1 MRILMVKIEFQKT
14 PQSIVDYLKNKQLTL
29 TYNHYE
35 LLKQAHDKAFTVAKV
50 TRMDLL
56 NDIHSSLIEAIKTGR
71 NFEAWKKS
79 IIPTLEKKGW
89 WGTQEITNPKTGEI
103 KKVII
108 NSNRLKT
115 IYDTNMRVAY
125 QKQRYEEM
133 MKLPLSTYWMYRS
146 ALLENTRDSHR
157 KLHGSVFHRD
167 HEFWQENYPPN
178 DWNCKCTVTAHSKKD
193 IEKRG
198 LTPIEGKIE
207 SIAGKD
213 WNYNVGI
220 NTNVAALKKI
230 NLDDS
235 LNNLPIL
242 NKVKDESLKNL
253 DFNGLKNKFYQALA
267 IKEGDIFI
275 DKINDP
281 ITITDDFF
289 KSLDYIKVRNKG
301 RELYI
306 IELANVLKDP
316 DEIFLQFEALKNKSD
331 KYVDENSRVVK
342 KFMKYYKTEAGAKRA
357 LIVLVEYLKDKTT
370 GISAYVIDSQGAVE
384 TKRVEKLI
392 YKKD

>member
-1 MRILMVKIEFQKT
+1 MRILMVKIDFQKT

-56 NDIHSSLIEAIKTGR
+56 NDIHKSLVDALKTGK

-89 WGTQEITNPKTGEI
+89 WGTQEITDPKTGEI

-108 NSNRLKT
+108 NSNRLKK

-235 LNNLPIL
+235 LQYLPLLNSAKNN
-242 NKVKDESLKNL
+242 ELKNL
-253 DFNGLKNKFYQALA
+253 DYDGLKNRFYQS
-267 IKEGDIFI
+267 IGVKEGETFI
-275 DKINDP
+275 DKTNDP
-281 ITITDDFF
+281 ILISDDFF
-289 KSLDYIKVRNKG
+289 KTLERSKINRKDRNYYI
-301 RELYI
+301 L
-306 IELANVLKDP
+306 ELADTLQNP
-316 DEIFLQFEALKNKSD
+316 DEIYLEFEKLKNTSD
-331 KYVDENSRVVK
+331 KYLDKDSRVVK
-342 KFMKYYKTEAGAKRA
+342 KYMRYYKTETGAKRA
-357 LIVLVEYLKDKTT
+357 LIVLVEYLKDKTA
-370 GISAYVIDSQGAVE
+370 GVSAYVIDSAGTVE
-384 TKRVEKLI
+384 NKRVEKLI

>member
-1 MRILMVKIEFQKT
+1 MRILMVKIDFQKT
-14 PQSIVDYLKNKQLTL
+14 PDEIVNYLKNKGLKSTFS
-29 TYNHYE
+29 YKE
-35 LLKQAHDKAFTVAKV
+35 LQKEAHDKAFTVAKV
-50 TRMDLL
+50 MRTDLL
-56 NDIHSSLIEAIKTGR
+56 SDIHESLLDSLKTGK

-133 MKLPLSTYWMYRS
+133 MKLPFSTYWMYRS

-193 IEKRG
+193 IDKRG

-213 WNYNVGI
+213 WNYNVGK
-220 NTNVAALKKI
+220 NTNLLELKKI

-242 NKVKDESLKNL
+242 NKVKDESLKKL

-267 IKEGDIFI
+267 IKEGDIFV
-275 DKINDP
+275 DKTNDP

>member
-1 MRILMVKIEFQKT
+1 MVKLDFQKT
-14 PQSIVDYLKNKQLTL
+14 PQSIIDYLKNKQLTL

-79 IIPTLEKKGW
+79 IIPALEKKGW
-89 WGTQEITNPKTGEI
+89 WGTQEIADPKTGELKEI
-103 KKVII
+103 VIG
-108 NSNRLKT
+108 SRRLKT
-115 IYDTNMRVAY
+115 IYDTNLRVAY
-125 QKQRYEEM
+125 QKHRYKEM
-133 MKLPLSTYWMYRS
+133 MKLPLSNYWMYRS
-146 ALLENTRDSHR
+146 ALLENTRASHR

-193 IEKRG
+193 IDKRG

-213 WNYNVGI
+213 WNYNVGK
-220 NTNVAALKKI
+220 NTNLLELKKI

-242 NKVKDESLKNL
+242 NKVKDESLKKL

-267 IKEGDIFI
+267 IKEGDIFV
-275 DKINDP
+275 DKTNDP

-306 IELANVLKDP
+306 IELTNVLKDP

>member
-1 MRILMVKIEFQKT
+1 MRTQMVKIDFQKT
-14 PQSIVDYLKNKQLTL
+14 PDEIVNYLKNKGLKSTFS
-29 TYNHYE
+29 YKE
-35 LLKQAHDKAFTVAKV
+35 LQKEAHDKAFTVAKV
-50 TRMDLL
+50 MRTDLL
-56 NDIHSSLIEAIKTGR
+56 SDIHESLLDSLKTGK

-133 MKLPLSTYWMYRS
+133 MKLPSSTYWMYRS

-193 IEKRG
+193 IDKRG

-213 WNYNVGI
+213 WDYNVGK
-220 NTNVAALKKI
+220 NTNLLELKKI

-267 IKEGDIFI
+267 IKEGDIFV
-275 DKINDP
+275 DKTNDP

>member
-1 MRILMVKIEFQKT
+1 MVKLNFQKT
-14 PQSIVDYLKNKQLTL
+14 PQSIVDSLKDKQLTL
-29 TYNHYE
+29 TYNHDE
-35 LLKQAHDKAFTVAKV
+35 LLKEAHNKAFTVAKV

-56 NDIHSSLIEAIKTGR
+56 NDIHSSLVDAMKSGK
-71 NFEAWKKS
+71 NFEAWKKE
-79 IIPTLEKKGW
+79 IMPTLEKKGW
-89 WGTQEITNPKTGEI
+89 WGRQDITNPKTGEI
-103 KKVII
+103 KEVKID
-108 NSNRLKT
+108 SRRLKT

-125 QKQRYEEM
+125 QKHRYEQM

-146 ALLENTRDSHR
+146 ALLENTRASHR

-207 SIAGKD
+207 SRAGKD

-220 NTNVAALKKI
+220 NTNVASLKKI

-242 NKVKDESLKNL
+242 NKVKDESVKNL

-275 DKINDP
+275 DKTNDP

-306 IELANVLKDP
+306 IELANALKDP

>member
-1 MRILMVKIEFQKT
+1 MRTQMVKIDFQKT

-56 NDIHSSLIEAIKTGR
+56 NDIHKSLVDALKTGK

-89 WGTQEITNPKTGEI
+89 WGTQEITDPKTGEI
-103 KKVII
+103 KKITI
-108 NSNRLKT
+108 GSSRLKT

-193 IEKRG
+193 IDKRG

-213 WNYNVGI
+213 WNYNVGK
-220 NTNVAALKKI
+220 NTNLLELKKI

-242 NKVKDESLKNL
+242 NKVKDESLKKL

-267 IKEGDIFI
+267 IKEGDIFV
-275 DKINDP
+275 DKTNDP

-306 IELANVLKDP
+306 IELANALKDP

>member
-1 MRILMVKIEFQKT
+1 MVKIDFQKT
-14 PQSIVDYLKNKQLTL
+14 PDEIVNYLKNKGLKSTFS
-29 TYNHYE
+29 YKE
-35 LLKQAHDKAFTVAKV
+35 LQKEAHDKAFTVAKV
-50 TRMDLL
+50 MRTDLL
-56 NDIHSSLIEAIKTGR
+56 SDIHESLLDSLKTGK

-133 MKLPLSTYWMYRS
+133 MKLPSSTYWMYRS

-193 IEKRG
+193 IDKRG

-213 WNYNVGI
+213 WAYNVGK
-220 NTNVAALKKI
+220 NTNLLELKKI

-242 NKVKDESLKNL
+242 NKVKDESLKKL

-267 IKEGDIFI
+267 IKEGDIFV
-275 DKINDP
+275 DKTNDP

>member
-1 MRILMVKIEFQKT
+1 MVKIDFQKT

-89 WGTQEITNPKTGEI
+89 WGTQEIANPKTGEI

-146 ALLENTRDSHR
+146 ALLENTRESH
-157 KLHGSVFHRD
+157 KAMHGTVLHRD
-167 HEFWQENYPPN
+167 HEFWEENYPPN
-178 DWNCKCTVTAHSKKD
+178 DYICFCGVTAHSESD
-193 IEKRG
+193 LKRRG
-198 LTPIEGKIE
+198 ITPTQGQVQ
-207 SIAGKD
+207 SIASKD
-213 WNYNVGI
+213 WAYNVGK
-220 NTNVAALKKI
+220 NTNLLELKKI

-242 NKVKDESLKNL
+242 NKVKDESLKKL

-267 IKEGDIFI
+267 IKEGDIFV
-275 DKINDP
+275 DKTNDP

>member
-1 MRILMVKIEFQKT
+1 MVKIDFQKT

-56 NDIHSSLIEAIKTGR
+56 NDIHKSLVDALQTGK
-71 NFEAWKKS
+71 NFEAWKKV
-79 IIPTLEKKGW
+79 IMPTLEKKGW

-108 NSNRLKT
+108 GSRRLKT

-146 ALLENTRDSHR
+146 ALLENTRASHR

-167 HEFWQENYPPN
+167 HEFWKENYPPN
-178 DWNCKCTVTAHSKKD
+178 DWNCKCSVTAHSKKD

-198 LTPIEGKIE
+198 ITPIEEKIE
-207 SIAGKD
+207 SIASQD
-213 WNYNVGI
+213 WNYNVGL

-230 NLDDS
+230 NLDNS
-235 LNNLPIL
+235 LQYLPLL
-242 NKVKDESLKNL
+242 NSAKKEELKNL
-253 DFNGLKNKFYQALA
+253 DYDGLKNRFYQSLGV
-267 IKEGDIFI
+267 KEGETFI
-275 DKINDP
+275 DRTNDP
-281 ITITDDFF
+281 ILISDDFF
-289 KSLDYIKVRNKG
+289 KSLEKIKIDKKARN
-301 RELYI
+301 LFI
-306 IELANVLKDP
+306 VELANTLQEP
-316 DEIFLQFEALKNKSD
+316 DEIYLEFEKLRDTND
-331 KYVDENSRVVK
+331 KYIDKDSRVVK
-342 KFMKYYKTEAGAKRA
+342 KYMKYYKTEAGAKRA
-357 LIVLVEYLKDKTT
+357 LMVLVEYLKDKTT
-370 GISAYVIDSQGAVE
+370 GVSAYFISNTGTVE
-384 TKRVEKLI
+384 NKRAEKLI

>member
-1 MRILMVKIEFQKT
+1 MVKIDFQKT

-35 LLKQAHDKAFTVAKV
+35 LLKKAHDKAFTVAKV

-89 WGTQEITNPKTGEI
+89 WGTQEIADPKTGELKEI
-103 KKVII
+103 VIG
-108 NSNRLKT
+108 SRRLKT
-115 IYDTNMRVAY
+115 IYDTNLRVAY
-125 QKQRYEEM
+125 QKYRYEEM

-235 LNNLPIL
+235 LQYLPLLNSARNN
-242 NKVKDESLKNL
+242 ELKNL
-253 DFNGLKNKFYQALA
+253 DYDGLKNRFYQS
-267 IKEGDIFI
+267 IGVKEGETFI
-275 DKINDP
+275 DKTNDP
-281 ITITDDFF
+281 ILISDDFF
-289 KSLDYIKVRNKG
+289 KTLERSKINRKDRNYYI
-301 RELYI
+301 L
-306 IELANVLKDP
+306 ELADTLQNP
-316 DEIFLQFEALKNKSD
+316 DEIYLEFEKLKNTSD
-331 KYVDENSRVVK
+331 KYLDKDSRVVK
-342 KFMKYYKTEAGAKRA
+342 KYMRYYKTEKGAKRA
-357 LIVLVEYLKDKTT
+357 LIVLVEYLKDKTA
-370 GISAYVIDSQGAVE
+370 GVSAYVIDSAGTVE
-384 TKRVEKLI
+384 NKRVEKLI

>member
-1 MRILMVKIEFQKT
+1 MRTQMVKIDFQKT

-56 NDIHSSLIEAIKTGR
+56 NDIHKSLVDALKTGK

-89 WGTQEITNPKTGEI
+89 WGTQEITDPKTGEI

-108 NSNRLKT
+108 NSNRLKK

-235 LNNLPIL
+235 LQYLPLLNSAKNN
-242 NKVKDESLKNL
+242 ELKNL
-253 DFNGLKNKFYQALA
+253 DYDGLKNRFYQS
-267 IKEGDIFI
+267 IGVKEGEIFI
-275 DKINDP
+275 DKTNDP
-281 ITITDDFF
+281 ILISDDFF
-289 KSLDYIKVRNKG
+289 KTLERSKINRKDRNYYI
-301 RELYI
+301 L
-306 IELANVLKDP
+306 ELADTLQNP
-316 DEIFLQFEALKNKSD
+316 DEIYLEFEKLKNTSD
-331 KYVDENSRVVK
+331 KYLDKDSRVVK
-342 KFMKYYKTEAGAKRA
+342 KYMRYYKTEAGAKRA
-357 LIVLVEYLKDKTT
+357 LIVLVEYLKDKTA
-370 GISAYVIDSQGAVE
+370 GVSAYVIDSAGTVE
-384 TKRVEKLI
+384 NKRVEKLI

>member
-1 MRILMVKIEFQKT
+1 MH
-14 PQSIVDYLKNKQLTL
+14 S
-29 TYNHYE
+29 
-35 LLKQAHDKAFTVAKV
+35 TVV
-50 TRMDLL
+50 
-56 NDIHSSLIEAIKTGR
+56 
-71 NFEAWKKS
+71 
-79 IIPTLEKKGW
+79 
-89 WGTQEITNPKTGEI
+89 
-103 KKVII
+103 
-108 NSNRLKT
+108 
-115 IYDTNMRVAY
+115 
-125 QKQRYEEM
+125 
-133 MKLPLSTYWMYRS
+133 
-146 ALLENTRDSHR
+146 
-157 KLHGSVFHRD
+157 HRD
-167 HEFWQENYPPN
+167 HEFWEENYPPN
-178 DWNCKCTVTAHSKKD
+178 DYICFCTVTAHSESD
-193 IEKRG
+193 LKRRG
-198 LTPIEGKIE
+198 VTPTQGKIQ
-207 SIAGKD
+207 SIASKD
-213 WNYNVGI
+213 WAYNVGK
-220 NTNVAALKKI
+220 NTNLLELKKI

-267 IKEGDIFI
+267 IKEGDIFV
-275 DKINDP
+275 DKTNDP

-306 IELANVLKDP
+306 IELANALKDP
-316 DEIFLQFEALKNKSD
+316 DEIFLQFEALQNKSD

>member
-1 MRILMVKIEFQKT
+1 MRTQMVKLDFQKT
-14 PQSIVDYLKNKQLTL
+14 PDEIVNYLKNKGLKSTFS
-29 TYNHYE
+29 YKE
-35 LLKQAHDKAFTVAKV
+35 LQKEAHDKAFTVAKV
-50 TRMDLL
+50 MRTDLL
-56 NDIHSSLIEAIKTGR
+56 SDIHESLLDSLKTGK

-108 NSNRLKT
+108 NSNRLKKIYT
-115 IYDTNMRVAY
+115 INTRVAY
-125 QKQRYEEM
+125 QKHRYKEM
-133 MKLPLSTYWMYRS
+133 MKLPLSTYWMYRCS
-146 ALLENTRDSHR
+146 FLENSRKSH
-157 KLHGSVFHRD
+157 KAMHGTVLHRD
-167 HEFWQENYPPN
+167 HEFWEENYPPN
-178 DWNCKCTVTAHSKKD
+178 DYICFCGVTAHSESD
-193 IEKRG
+193 LKRRG
-198 LTPIEGKIE
+198 ITPTQGQVQ
-207 SIAGKD
+207 SIATED
-213 WNYNVGI
+213 WAYNVGK

-235 LNNLPIL
+235 LQYLPLLNSARNN
-242 NKVKDESLKNL
+242 ELKNL
-253 DFNGLKNKFYQALA
+253 DYDGLKNKFYQALA
-267 IKEGDIFI
+267 IKEGDIFV
-275 DKINDP
+275 DKTNDP

-289 KSLDYIKVRNKG
+289 KSLDYIKVRNKR

>member
-1 MRILMVKIEFQKT
+1 MRTQMVKIDFQKT

-56 NDIHSSLIEAIKTGR
+56 NDIHKSLVDALKTGK

-108 NSNRLKT
+108 NSNRLKK

-235 LNNLPIL
+235 LQYLPLLNSAKNN
-242 NKVKDESLKNL
+242 ELKNL
-253 DFNGLKNKFYQALA
+253 DYDGLKNRFYQS
-267 IKEGDIFI
+267 IGVKEGETFI
-275 DKINDP
+275 DKTNDP
-281 ITITDDFF
+281 ILISDDFF
-289 KSLDYIKVRNKG
+289 KTLERSKINRKDRNYYI
-301 RELYI
+301 L
-306 IELANVLKDP
+306 ELADTLQNP
-316 DEIFLQFEALKNKSD
+316 DEIYLEFEKLKNTSD
-331 KYVDENSRVVK
+331 KYLDKDSRVVK
-342 KFMKYYKTEAGAKRA
+342 KYMRYYKTETGAKRA
-357 LIVLVEYLKDKTT
+357 LIVLVEYLKDKTA
-370 GISAYVIDSQGAVE
+370 GVSAYVIDSAGTVE
-384 TKRVEKLI
+384 NKRVEKLI
-392 YKKD
+392 YQKD

>member
-1 MRILMVKIEFQKT
+1 MVKIDFQKT

-56 NDIHSSLIEAIKTGR
+56 NDIHKSLVDALKTGK

-89 WGTQEITNPKTGEI
+89 WGTQEIANPKTGEI

-108 NSNRLKT
+108 NSNRLKK
-115 IYDTNMRVAY
+115 IYAINTRVAY
-125 QKQRYEEM
+125 QKHRYEEM

-198 LTPIEGKIE
+198 LTPVEGKIE

-213 WNYNVGI
+213 WNYNVGK

-235 LNNLPIL
+235 LQYLPLLNSAKNN
-242 NKVKDESLKNL
+242 ELKNL
-253 DFNGLKNKFYQALA
+253 DYDGLKNRFYQS
-267 IKEGDIFI
+267 IGVKEGETFI
-275 DKINDP
+275 DKTNDP
-281 ITITDDFF
+281 ILISDDFF
-289 KSLDYIKVRNKG
+289 KALERSKINRKDRNYYI
-301 RELYI
+301 L
-306 IELANVLKDP
+306 ELADTLQNP
-316 DEIFLQFEALKNKSD
+316 DEIYIEFEKLKNTSD
-331 KYVDENSRVVK
+331 KYLDKDSRVVK
-342 KFMKYYKTEAGAKRA
+342 KYMRYYKTETGAKRA

-370 GISAYVIDSQGAVE
+370 GVSAYVIDSAGTVE
-384 TKRVEKLI
+384 NKRVEKLI

>member
-1 MRILMVKIEFQKT
+1 MRTQMVKLDFQKT
-14 PQSIVDYLKNKQLTL
+14 PDEIVNYLKNKGLKSTFS
-29 TYNHYE
+29 YKE
-35 LLKQAHDKAFTVAKV
+35 LQKEAHDKAFTVAKV
-50 TRMDLL
+50 MRTDLL
-56 NDIHSSLIEAIKTGR
+56 SDIHESLLDSLKTGK

-89 WGTQEITNPKTGEI
+89 WGTQEIVSNQGEVKT
-103 KKVII
+103 VVI
-108 NSNRLKT
+108 NSNRLKKIYT
-115 IYDTNMRVAY
+115 INTRVAY
-125 QKQRYEEM
+125 QKQRYKEM
-133 MKLPLSTYWMYRS
+133 MKLPLSTYWMYRCS
-146 ALLENTRDSHR
+146 FLENSRESH
-157 KLHGSVFHRD
+157 KAMHGTVLHRD
-167 HEFWQENYPPN
+167 HEFWEENYPPN
-178 DWNCKCTVTAHSKKD
+178 DYICFCGVTAHSESD
-193 IEKRG
+193 LKRRG
-198 LTPIEGKIE
+198 ITPTQGQVQ
-207 SIAGKD
+207 SIASKD
-213 WNYNVGI
+213 WAYNVGK
-220 NTNVAALKKI
+220 NTNLLELKKI

-275 DKINDP
+275 DKTNDP

-370 GISAYVIDSQGAVE
+370 GVSAYVIDSQGAVE

>member
-1 MRILMVKIEFQKT
+1 MVKIDFQKT

-56 NDIHSSLIEAIKTGR
+56 NDIHESLLDSLKTGK

-89 WGTQEITNPKTGEI
+89 WGTQEIVSNQGEV
-103 KKVII
+103 KKVVI
-108 NSNRLKT
+108 NSNRLKI
-115 IYDTNMRVAY
+115 IYDTNMRTAY
-125 QKQRYEEM
+125 NNHREEEM
-133 MKLPLSTYWMYRS
+133 MKLPLSVYWMYRCS
-146 ALLENTRDSHR
+146 FLENSRVTH
-157 KLHGSVFHRD
+157 KKAHGIILHRD
-167 HEFWQENYPPN
+167 HKWWRKNRPQNA
-178 DWNCKCTVTAHSKKD
+178 WGCKCGWTAHSEKD
-193 IEKRG
+193 LKNRG
-198 LTPIEGKIE
+198 LEIFQGEPMD
-207 SIAGKD
+207 IATSPFDYDKTSFK
-213 WNYNVGI
+213 
-220 NTNVAALKKI
+220 NTNLLELKKI

-275 DKINDP
+275 DKTNDP

-306 IELANVLKDP
+306 IELANALKDP

>member
-1 MRILMVKIEFQKT
+1 MVKIDFQKT
-14 PQSIVDYLKNKQLTL
+14 PQSIIDYLKNKQLTL

-108 NSNRLKT
+108 NSNRLKKIYT
-115 IYDTNMRVAY
+115 INTRVAY
-125 QKQRYEEM
+125 QKHRYKEM
-133 MKLPLSTYWMYRS
+133 MKLPLSTYWMYRCS
-146 ALLENTRDSHR
+146 FLENSRESH
-157 KLHGSVFHRD
+157 KAMHGTVLHRD
-167 HEFWQENYPPN
+167 HEFWEENYPPN
-178 DWNCKCTVTAHSKKD
+178 DYICFCGVTAHSESD
-193 IEKRG
+193 LKRRG
-198 LTPIEGKIE
+198 ITPTQGQVQ
-207 SIAGKD
+207 SIASKD
-213 WNYNVGI
+213 WAYNVGK
-220 NTNVAALKKI
+220 NTNLLELKKI

-242 NKVKDESLKNL
+242 NKVKDESLKKL

-275 DKINDP
+275 DKTNDP

-289 KSLDYIKVRNKG
+289 KSLDRVKIDKKTRN
-301 RELYI
+301 LFI
-306 IELANVLKDP
+306 LELANTLQNP
-316 DEIFLQFEALKNKSD
+316 NEIYLEFEQLRDISD
-331 KYVDENSRVVK
+331 KYIDKDSRVVK
-342 KFMKYYKTEAGAKRA
+342 KYMKYYKTEAGAKRA
-357 LIVLVEYLKDKTT
+357 LMVLVEYLKDKTT
-370 GISAYVIDSQGAVE
+370 GVSAYFISNTGTVE
-384 TKRVEKLI
+384 KKRVEKLI

>member
-1 MRILMVKIEFQKT
+1 MVKIDFQKT

-56 NDIHSSLIEAIKTGR
+56 NDIHKSLVDALKTGK

-108 NSNRLKT
+108 NSNRLKKIYT
-115 IYDTNMRVAY
+115 INTRVAY

-213 WNYNVGI
+213 WNYNVGK

-235 LNNLPIL
+235 LQYLPLLNSAKNN
-242 NKVKDESLKNL
+242 ELKNL
-253 DFNGLKNKFYQALA
+253 DYDGLKNRFYQS
-267 IKEGDIFI
+267 IGVKEGETFI
-275 DKINDP
+275 DKTNDP
-281 ITITDDFF
+281 ILISDDFF
-289 KSLDYIKVRNKG
+289 KTLERSKINRKDRNYYI
-301 RELYI
+301 L
-306 IELANVLKDP
+306 ELADTLQNP
-316 DEIFLQFEALKNKSD
+316 DEIYLEFEKLKNTSD
-331 KYVDENSRVVK
+331 KYLDKDSRVVK
-342 KFMKYYKTEAGAKRA
+342 KYMRYYKTETGAKRA
-357 LIVLVEYLKDKTT
+357 LIVLVEYLKDKTA
-370 GISAYVIDSQGAVE
+370 GVSAYVIDSAGTVE
-384 TKRVEKLI
+384 NKRVEKLI

>member
-1 MRILMVKIEFQKT
+1 MVKIDFQKT

-56 NDIHSSLIEAIKTGR
+56 NDIHKSLVDALKTGK

-108 NSNRLKT
+108 NSNRLKKIYT
-115 IYDTNMRVAY
+115 INTRVAY

-235 LNNLPIL
+235 LQYLPLLNSAKNN
-242 NKVKDESLKNL
+242 ELKNL
-253 DFNGLKNKFYQALA
+253 DYDGLKNRFYQS
-267 IKEGDIFI
+267 IGVKEGETFI
-275 DKINDP
+275 DKTNDP
-281 ITITDDFF
+281 ILISDDFF
-289 KSLDYIKVRNKG
+289 KTLERSKINRKDRNYYI
-301 RELYI
+301 L
-306 IELANVLKDP
+306 ELADTLQNP
-316 DEIFLQFEALKNKSD
+316 DEIYLEFEKLKNTSD
-331 KYVDENSRVVK
+331 KYLDKDSRVVK
-342 KFMKYYKTEAGAKRA
+342 KYMRYYKTETGAKRA

-370 GISAYVIDSQGAVE
+370 GVSAYVIDSAGTVE
-384 TKRVEKLI
+384 NKRVEKLI

>member
-1 MRILMVKIEFQKT
+1 MKIQMVKLDFQKT
-14 PQSIVDYLKNKQLTL
+14 PQSIVDSLKDKQLTL
-29 TYNHYE
+29 TYNHDE
-35 LLKQAHDKAFTVAKV
+35 LLKEAHNKAFTVAKV

-56 NDIHSSLIEAIKTGR
+56 NDIHSSLVDAIKSGK
-71 NFEAWKKS
+71 NFEAWKKE
-79 IIPTLEKKGW
+79 IMPTLEKKGW
-89 WGTQEITNPKTGEI
+89 WGRQDITNPKTGEI
-103 KKVII
+103 KEVKID
-108 NSNRLKT
+108 SRRLKT

-125 QKQRYEEM
+125 QKHRYEQM

-146 ALLENTRDSHR
+146 ALLENTRASHR

-167 HEFWQENYPPN
+167 HEFWIENYPPN

-275 DKINDP
+275 DKTNDP

-306 IELANVLKDP
+306 IELANALKDP

>member
-1 MRILMVKIEFQKT
+1 MVKIDFQKT

-56 NDIHSSLIEAIKTGR
+56 NDIHKSLVDALQTGK
-71 NFEAWKKS
+71 NFEAWKKE

-108 NSNRLKT
+108 GSRRLKT

-146 ALLENTRDSHR
+146 ALLENTRASHR

-167 HEFWQENYPPN
+167 HEFWKENYPPN
-178 DWNCKCTVTAHSKKD
+178 DWNCKCSVTAHSKKD

-198 LTPIEGKIE
+198 ITPIEEKIE
-207 SIAGKD
+207 SIASQD
-213 WNYNVGI
+213 WNYNVGL

-230 NLDDS
+230 NLDNS
-235 LNNLPIL
+235 LQYLPLL
-242 NKVKDESLKNL
+242 NSAKKEELKNL
-253 DFNGLKNKFYQALA
+253 DYDGLKNRFYQSLGV
-267 IKEGDIFI
+267 KEGETFI
-275 DKINDP
+275 DRTNDP
-281 ITITDDFF
+281 ILISDDFF
-289 KSLDYIKVRNKG
+289 KSLEKIKIDKKARN
-301 RELYI
+301 LFI
-306 IELANVLKDP
+306 VELANTLQEP
-316 DEIFLQFEALKNKSD
+316 DEIYLEFEKLRDTND
-331 KYVDENSRVVK
+331 KYIDKDSRVVK
-342 KFMKYYKTEAGAKRA
+342 KYMKYYKTEAGAKRA
-357 LIVLVEYLKDKTT
+357 LMVLVEYLKDKTT
-370 GISAYVIDSQGAVE
+370 GVSAYFISNTGTVE
-384 TKRVEKLI
+384 NKRAEKLI

>member
-1 MRILMVKIEFQKT
+1 MVKIDFQKT

-56 NDIHSSLIEAIKTGR
+56 NDIHKSLVDALQTGK
-71 NFEAWKKS
+71 NFEAWKKE

-108 NSNRLKT
+108 GSRRLKT

-146 ALLENTRDSHR
+146 ALLENTRASHR

-167 HEFWQENYPPN
+167 HEFWKENYPPN
-178 DWNCKCTVTAHSKKD
+178 DWNCKCSVTAHSKKD

-198 LTPIEGKIE
+198 ITPIEEKIE
-207 SIAGKD
+207 SIASQD
-213 WNYNVGI
+213 WNYNVGLI
-220 NTNVAALKKI
+220 TNVAALKKI
-230 NLDDS
+230 NLDNS
-235 LNNLPIL
+235 LQYLPLL
-242 NKVKDESLKNL
+242 NSAKKEELKNL
-253 DFNGLKNKFYQALA
+253 DYDGLKNRFYQSLGV
-267 IKEGDIFI
+267 KEGETFI
-275 DKINDP
+275 DRTNDP
-281 ITITDDFF
+281 ILISDDFF
-289 KSLDYIKVRNKG
+289 KSLEKIKIDKKARN
-301 RELYI
+301 LFI
-306 IELANVLKDP
+306 VELANTLQEP
-316 DEIFLQFEALKNKSD
+316 DEIYLEFEKLRDTND
-331 KYVDENSRVVK
+331 KYIDEDSRVVK

-357 LIVLVEYLKDKTT
+357 LMVLVEYLKDKTT
-370 GISAYVIDSQGAVE
+370 GVSAYFISNTGTVE
-384 TKRVEKLI
+384 NKRAEKLI

>member
-1 MRILMVKIEFQKT
+1 MRTQMVKIDFQKT
-14 PQSIVDYLKNKQLTL
+14 PDEIVNYLKNKGLKSTFSYKELQKEA
-29 TYNHYE
+29 HY
-35 LLKQAHDKAFTVAKV
+35 KAFTVAKV
-50 TRMDLL
+50 MRTDLL
-56 NDIHSSLIEAIKTGR
+56 SDIHESLLDSLKTGK

-133 MKLPLSTYWMYRS
+133 MKLPSSTYWMYRS

-193 IEKRG
+193 IDKRG

-213 WNYNVGI
+213 WNYNVGK
-220 NTNVAALKKI
+220 NTNLLELKKI

-242 NKVKDESLKNL
+242 NKVKDESLKKL

-267 IKEGDIFI
+267 IKEGDIFV
-275 DKINDP
+275 DKTNDP

>member
-1 MRILMVKIEFQKT
+1 MRILMVKIDFQKT
-14 PQSIVDYLKNKQLTL
+14 PQSIIDYLKNKQLTL

-56 NDIHSSLIEAIKTGR
+56 NDIHSSLNEAIKTGK

-89 WGTQEITNPKTGEI
+89 WGTQEITDPKTGEI
-103 KKVII
+103 KKITI
-108 NSNRLKT
+108 GSSRLKT

-157 KLHGSVFHRD
+157 KLHGSVFHSD

-213 WNYNVGI
+213 WNYNVGK

-253 DFNGLKNKFYQALA
+253 DFNGLKNKLYQALA

-275 DKINDP
+275 DKTNDP

-306 IELANVLKDP
+306 IELANALKDP
-316 DEIFLQFEALKNKSD
+316 DEIFLQFEALENKSD
-331 KYVDENSRVVK
+331 KYIDENSRVVK
-342 KFMKYYKTEAGAKRA
+342 KFMKYHKTEAGAKRA
-357 LIVLVEYLKDKTT
+357 LIVLIEYLKDKTT

>member
-1 MRILMVKIEFQKT
+1 MVKLDFQKT

-108 NSNRLKT
+108 NSNRLKKIYT
-115 IYDTNMRVAY
+115 INTRVAY
-125 QKQRYEEM
+125 QKHRYEEM
-133 MKLPLSTYWMYRS
+133 MKLPLSTYWMYRCS
-146 ALLENTRDSHR
+146 FLENSRERH
-157 KLHGSVFHRD
+157 KAMHGTVLHRD
-167 HEFWQENYPPN
+167 HEFWIENYPPN
-178 DWNCKCTVTAHSKKD
+178 DYMCFCGVTAHSESDLKR
-193 IEKRG
+193 RG
-198 LTPIEGKIE
+198 LTPTQGKIQ
-207 SIAGKD
+207 SIATED
-213 WNYNVGI
+213 WAYNVGK

-275 DKINDP
+275 DKTNDP

-306 IELANVLKDP
+306 IELANALKDP

>member
-1 MRILMVKIEFQKT
+1 MRIQMVKIDFQKT

-56 NDIHSSLIEAIKTGR
+56 NDIHKSLVDALKTGK

-79 IIPTLEKKGW
+79 IIPTLEQKGW
-89 WGTQEITNPKTGEI
+89 WGTQEITDPKTGEI
-103 KKVII
+103 KKITI
-108 NSNRLKT
+108 GSSRLKT

-235 LNNLPIL
+235 LQYLPLLNSARNN
-242 NKVKDESLKNL
+242 ELKNL
-253 DFNGLKNKFYQALA
+253 DYDGLKNRFYQS
-267 IKEGDIFI
+267 IGVKEGETFI
-275 DKINDP
+275 DKTNDP
-281 ITITDDFF
+281 ILISDDFF
-289 KSLDYIKVRNKG
+289 KTLERSKINRKDRNYYI
-301 RELYI
+301 L
-306 IELANVLKDP
+306 ELADTLQNP
-316 DEIFLQFEALKNKSD
+316 DEIYLEFEKLKNTSD
-331 KYVDENSRVVK
+331 KYLDKDSRVVK
-342 KFMKYYKTEAGAKRA
+342 KYMRYYKTETGAKRA

-370 GISAYVIDSQGAVE
+370 GVSAYVIDSAGTVE
-384 TKRVEKLI
+384 NKRVEKLI

>member
-1 MRILMVKIEFQKT
+1 MVKIDFQKS

-56 NDIHSSLIEAIKTGR
+56 NDIHKSLVDALKTGK

-108 NSNRLKT
+108 NSNRLKK

-235 LNNLPIL
+235 LQYLPLLNSARNN
-242 NKVKDESLKNL
+242 ELKNL
-253 DFNGLKNKFYQALA
+253 DYDGLKNRFYQS
-267 IKEGDIFI
+267 IGVKEGETFI
-275 DKINDP
+275 DKTNDP
-281 ITITDDFF
+281 ILISDDFF
-289 KSLDYIKVRNKG
+289 KTLERSKINRKDRNYYI
-301 RELYI
+301 L
-306 IELANVLKDP
+306 ELADALQNP
-316 DEIFLQFEALKNKSD
+316 DEIYLEFEKLKNTSD
-331 KYVDENSRVVK
+331 KYFDKDSRVVK
-342 KFMKYYKTEAGAKRA
+342 KYMRYYKTETGAKRA
-357 LIVLVEYLKDKTT
+357 LIVLVEYLKDKTA
-370 GISAYVIDSQGAVE
+370 GVSAYVIDSAGTVE
-384 TKRVEKLI
+384 NKRVEKLI